1 MFIIL
6 LNQNL
11 IISLAKSVVKDLDKR
26 LECVVADSEGNFHR
40 TRKIDTFDPFI
51 VDEELIVVTNHFIN
65 VLNKTLNEYNLP
77 AGDCHS

>member
-1 MFIIL
+1 M
-6 LNQNL
+6 
-11 IISLAKSVVKDLDKR
+11 DKR

-65 VLNKTLNEYNLP
+65 VLNKTLNEYNLS
-77 AGDCHS
+77 AGDCHSKLVHICSYSINSDNPL